1 MSNRS
6 LLITILI
13 VVVVIAVGVFL
24 IMAQQ
29 KQPAETPAS
38 APAPQ
43 IPPEFQKVAE
53 DAVNIIAHDLGV
65 SPDAVTVLSVQKVT
79 WSDASLG
86 CPQPGMM
93 YAQVLTP
100 GYLVTAEVNGQTH
113 NVHMNDRGK
122 GEVCPPERAKPPAQT
137 E

>member
-13 VVVVIAVGVFL
+13 VVVVIAAGAFL
-24 IMAQQ
+24 IMRQQ
-29 KQPAETPAS
+29 KQPAEMPAS

-53 DAVNIIAHDLGV
+53 DAVNIIVDELGV
-65 SPDAVTVLSVQKVT
+65 SPDAVTVISVQKVT
-79 WSDASLG
+79 WRDASLG
-86 CPQPGMM
+86 CPAPGMM

-100 GYLVTAEVNGQTH
+100 GYLITAEVNGQTQ
-113 NVHMNDRGK
+113 NVHMNDQGK
-122 GEVCPPERAKPPAQT
+122 GAVCPPERAKPPLQT